1 MATFLFPSRVMFF
14 ISVLFRLRFGFLQSL
29 LLRFGLLGKLL
40 HQKPPLRRNISSL
53 LAFKP
58 TTDCSITH
66 SLRNIS
72 TRDKLV
78 AIHHSDHTLVLP

>member
-1 MATFLFPSRVMFF
+1 MTKADYDEVSSKALSLFE
-14 ISVLFRLRFGFLQSL
+14 FGFLQSL